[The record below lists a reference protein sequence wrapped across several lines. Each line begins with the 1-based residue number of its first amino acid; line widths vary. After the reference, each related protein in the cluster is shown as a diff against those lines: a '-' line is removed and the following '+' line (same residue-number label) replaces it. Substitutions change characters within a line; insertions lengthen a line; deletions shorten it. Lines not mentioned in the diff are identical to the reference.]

1 MGSELM
7 CKAVFGKQSG
17 EGKAL
22 LETNEIL
29 FRGPFRLK
37 IPLKS
42 ISAIEAKSGKLHV
55 TFPDGKATFELGPAA
70 EKWLEKIRNPR
81 SLLDKLGVKPE
92 SRVAVDGIGDQKL
105 LRQIRE
111 RVPKLAE
118 SDCDILFF
126 GADDTAAL
134 KRLRP
139 LQKRIK

>member
-42 ISAIEAKSGKLHV
+42 ISAIQAKSGKLHV
-55 TFPDGKATFELGPAA
+55 TFPEGKATFELGPAA

-81 SLLDKLGVKPE
+81 SLLDKLGVKPA
-92 SRVAVDGIGDQKL
+92 SRVAIDGVTDPEL
-105 LRQIRE
+105 LRQIRKC
-111 RVPKLAE
+111 VPKLVDNE
-118 SDCDILFF
+118 
-126 GADDTAAL
+126 
-134 KRLRP
+134 
-139 LQKRIK
+139 